1 MIYEDKRRDYVML
14 HKVKTIEVT
23 KSTSLQDLVTLA
35 NQEREVV
42 LTQDNKP
49 VAKVLP
55 IVSPQKTPEGISSRR
70 TLGLHRG
77 AWKVGDDF
85 DEALP
90 DEFWLGEK

>member
-1 MIYEDKRRDYVML
+1 MICNDTLAEYVKLQMM
-14 HKVKTIEVT
+14 KTIEVT
-23 KSTSLQDLVTLA
+23 KSTSLKDLVTLA
-35 NQEREVV
+35 NQESEVV

-55 IVSPQKTPEGISSRR
+55 IAVPQKTPDGISRRR
-70 TLGLHRG
+70 TLGLHKG

>member
-1 MIYEDKRRDYVML
+1 VEYVRFDR
-14 HKVKTIEVT
+14 VKKIEIEE
-23 KSTSLQDLVTLA
+23 STSLKDLVAIA
-35 NQEREVV
+35 NQENEVV

-55 IVSPQKTPEGISSRR
+55 IASSQEYSNGISGRR

-77 AWKVGDDF
+77 AWKVGSDF
-85 DEALP
+85 DGPLP

>member
-1 MIYEDKRRDYVML
+1 M
-14 HKVKTIEVT
+14 KTLEVT
-23 KSTSLQDLVTLA
+23 KSTSLQDLVRLA
-35 NQEREVV
+35 NQESEVV

-55 IVSPQKTPEGISSRR
+55 IAPSESVSGPKSDRH

-77 AWKVGDDF
+77 AWTVGDDF
-85 DEALP
+85 DEPLP